1 MEELAASTAES
12 AIDTSAEREMEQEKR
27 RKQVEDLEMQLT
39 QFNNEIET
47 LQDTL
52 QNERRESQKLR
63 AKVLHN
69 SIPTLLASVA

>member
-52 QNERRESQKLR
+52 ENERRESQELR

>member
-52 QNERRESQKLR
+52 ENERRESQELR

-69 SIPTLLASVA
+69 SIPTLLA